1 MSYQITAELEQNSVD
16 RAFRLLAGI
25 PGGALKA
32 VNAAANRAASS
43 GEALASKTIRG
54 EYLLNAADFKK
65 YTKSTRKI
73 VSQGGETVVNIEFK
87 GVHVPLI
94 RFDTKFGNDGRV
106 TVRVKRASTKTV
118 LEHVF
123 TATMKSGHTG
133 LFERVT
139 DKRFPIEE
147 KMGPS
152 TPQMMDYNDDIS
164 QEIGDKIRD
173 TFDERLEHEIL
184 AVLNGWRQK

>member
-1 MSYQITAELEQNSVD
+1 M
-16 RAFRLLAGI
+16 
-25 PGGALKA
+25 
-32 VNAAANRAASS
+32 
-43 GEALASKTIRG
+43 
-54 EYLLNAADFKK
+54 
-65 YTKSTRKI
+65 
-73 VSQGGETVVNIEFK
+73 
-87 GVHVPLI
+87 
-94 RFDTKFGNDGRV
+94 
-106 TVRVKRASTKTV
+106 RVKRASTKTV

-173 TFDERLEHEIL
+173 TFDARLEHEIL